1 MIEYINIELKHSV
14 LLYFFKKNQFL
25 LEKGDRE
32 GENMFLF
39 HQNKEVIFDDYFR
52 ASSTQDNESLFQ
64 DLGRF
69 EN

>member
-1 MIEYINIELKHSV
+1 
-14 LLYFFKKNQFL
+14 
-25 LEKGDRE
+25 
-32 GENMFLF
+32 MFLF